1 MTSTIPG
8 VPQNQALAPRRARS
22 GYVGASLIG
31 SDETEA
37 AIELLRLDQPG
48 TDISDRGV
56 YYKVERQGSLTFDM
70 ARLSELLERDID
82 VPEFLVQLSSYYGR
96 IVVSDGRVEL
106 LADILPTRFQEE
118 KA

>member
-1 MTSTIPG
+1 MTSTVPG
-8 VPQNQALAPRRARS
+8 APPVTAPAERRAHS
-22 GYVGASLIG
+22 GYVGVSLIG

-37 AIELLRLDQPG
+37 ALELLRRDQPG
-48 TDISDRGV
+48 TEISDRGV
-56 YYKVERQGSLTFDM
+56 YYKVERRGSLTFDM
-70 ARLSELLERDID
+70 EKLGELLQRDID

-106 LADILPTRFQEE
+106 LSDILPTRFQEE

>member
-1 MTSTIPG
+1 MTTTIDG
-8 VPQNQALAPRRARS
+8 VAQGEAAARRGHS

-37 AIELLRLDQPG
+37 AIELLRRDQPG
-48 TDISDRGV
+48 TEISDRGV
-56 YYKVERQGSLTFDM
+56 YYKVERRGSLTFDM
-70 ARLSELLERDID
+70 ARLGELLERDID

-106 LADILPTRFQEE
+106 LADILPARFQEDR
-118 KA
+118 A

>member
-1 MTSTIPG
+1 MTTTANG
-8 VPQNQALAPRRARS
+8 VPHTAASSVRRAHS

-37 AIELLRLDQPG
+37 AIELLRHDYPD
-48 TDISDRGV
+48 TEVSDRGV
-56 YYKVERQGSLTFDM
+56 YHKVERKGSLTFDM

-82 VPEFLVQLSSYYGR
+82 VPEFLVQLASYYGR
-96 IVVSDGRVEL
+96 IVVSEGKVEL
-106 LADILPTRFQEE
+106 LADILPSRFQEE

>member
-1 MTSTIPG
+1 MTRT
-8 VPQNQALAPRRARS
+8 VPDAPLSAASARPRARS

-37 AIELLRLDQPG
+37 ALELLQRDQPG
-48 TDISDRGV
+48 TEISDRGV
-56 YYKVERQGSLTFDM
+56 YYKVERRGSLTFDM
-70 ARLSELLERDID
+70 AKLGELLERDID

-106 LADILPTRFQEE
+106 LSDILPTRFQEE

>member
-1 MTSTIPG
+1 MTST
-8 VPQNQALAPRRARS
+8 VPDAPLSAASARPRARS

-37 AIELLRLDQPG
+37 ALELLQRDQPG
-48 TDISDRGV
+48 TEISDRGV
-56 YYKVERQGSLTFDM
+56 YYKVERRGSLTFDM
-70 ARLSELLERDID
+70 AKLGELLERDID

-106 LADILPTRFQEE
+106 LSDILPTRFQEDKE
-118 KA
+118 